1 MFQLTESL
9 AHCVPAD
16 FAIRKS
22 IAAEVV
28 EKFPYLRNSALQLS
42 FQPGTIFAYWHE
54 ECQRFIYTWD
64 FKKRE
69 FPTLFSDGPV
79 RYRFRIQAENITRT
93 ESEPTKT
100 YLQRV

>member
-1 MFQLTESL
+1 M
-9 AHCVPAD
+9 
-16 FAIRKS
+16 RKC

-28 EKFPYLRNSALQLS
+28 ERFPFLRNSSLQFS
-42 FQPGTIFAYWHE
+42 FQTGTIFAYWHE
-54 ECQRFIYTWD
+54 ESQRFIYTWD

-69 FPTLFSDGPV
+69 FSTRSTDGRV
-79 RYRFRIQAENITRT
+79 RYRFRIQAENIKRT